1 MNPCILWDA
10 AKAVLREKII
20 ARTAA
25 LEKIQAQNSLTLQ
38 GHLTDLEQA
47 HIVNKESSS
56 VQQIRNV
63 KPEID
68 KILSE
73 EVKKNIRFMKQRYY
87 EAGSSRIISSEAHQ
101 TTRK

>member
-1 MNPCILWDA
+1 MGCSQSCCQGEDHSQDSC
-10 AKAVLREKII
+10 VEKD
-20 ARTAA
+20 TVQ
-25 LEKIQAQNSLTLQ
+25 KSLTLQ
-38 GHLTDLEQA
+38 GHLRDLEQA

-63 KPEID
+63 KLEID

-73 EVKKNIRFMKQRYY
+73 EVKKNIRYY
-87 EAGSSRIISSEAHQ
+87 EAGSSRIISSEAHK